1 MDTTNKQ
8 AVGYVRVSTEEQAT
22 EGVSLEAQELALRA
36 YAAMR
41 GFELVELVRDEGVS
55 AGKALATREGGRRVL
70 ELVRGRKVAAVIGWK
85 LDRLFRDCADCLLVT
100 ADWDKRAVSLHLID
114 MGGQA
119 VDTSSAMGRFFL
131 TVMAGAAELERNQV
145 RDRTS
150 AAMAHKAS
158 KGEYTGGQVPYGYRL
173 DGARLVADDAE
184 QAVLTVAMDAH
195 AEGLS
200 LRAIARRLAER
211 GFTPRTGKGWHASTV
226 RQLVTREPV
235 RAALRV
241 A

>member
-1 MDTTNKQ
+1 MATTNKQ
-8 AVGYVRVSTEEQAT
+8 AVGYIRVSTEEQAT

-55 AGKALATREGGRRVL
+55 AGKALAAREGGRRVL

-85 LDRLFRDCADCLLVT
+85 LDRLFRDCADCLTVT
-100 ADWDKRAVSLHLID
+100 KDWDRRSVSLHLVD
-114 MGGQA
+114 LGGQA

-145 RDRTS
+145 RDRTA
-150 AAMAHKAS
+150 AAMQHKAHK
-158 KGEYTGGQVPYGYRL
+158 GEHTGGRVPYGYQL
-173 DGARLVADDAE
+173 EGERLVEDAAE
-184 QAVLTVAMDAH
+184 QAVLAVAMAAH

-200 LRAIARRLAER
+200 LRAIGRRLAEH
-211 GFTPRTGKGWHASTV
+211 GFTPRTGKSWHASTV
-226 RQLVTREPV
+226 RQIVKREPV